1 MAFIQ
6 TVPDSE
12 ASGPLRDIYDEL
24 EDSLREALVVGRPF
38 GSSKEATTA

>member
-38 GSSKEATTA
+38 GPKESTTV